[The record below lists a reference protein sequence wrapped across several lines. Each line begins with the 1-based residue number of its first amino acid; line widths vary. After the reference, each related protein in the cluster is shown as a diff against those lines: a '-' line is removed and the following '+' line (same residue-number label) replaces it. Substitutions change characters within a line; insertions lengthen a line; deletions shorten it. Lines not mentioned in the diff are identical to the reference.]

1 MLVVIRHERPLDLPA
16 IRGVNLLAF
25 GGPAEAKLVD
35 ALRDSGEAR
44 LSVVAEVEDQIVGN
58 VMFSR
63 LAIHRP
69 SGEIFEALALA
80 PVAVVPAL
88 QGQGIG
94 TTLITSALQDC
105 AAAGHRAV
113 VVLGHAE
120 YYPRFGFSTQLAE
133 RLVSPYAGPHFMA
146 MELVSGALTGV
157 TGRVEYPPA
166 FSEV

>member
-1 MLVVIRHERPLDLPA
+1 MLIVIRHEGPLDLPA

-25 GGPAEAKLVD
+25 GGVGEANLVD
-35 ALRDSGEAR
+35 ALRDAGDAR
-44 LSVVAEVEDQIVGN
+44 LSVVAEVEDQIVGH

-63 LAIHRP
+63 LKIHQP
-69 SGEIFEALALA
+69 TGDVFEALALA
-80 PVAVVPAL
+80 PMAVVPAL
-88 QGQGIG
+88 QRQGVG

-113 VVLGHAE
+113 IVLGHAK
-120 YYPRFGFSTQLAE
+120 YYPRFGFSTQLTAKLE
-133 RLVSPYAGPHFMA
+133 SPYAGPHFMA
-146 MELVSGALTGV
+146 LELVPGALADV